1 MPSFGRLRLG
11 LTIAGLALA
20 SALPGAT
27 FANDNPDFY
36 GTIVAVARD
45 RGTISVMPTKDQLIV
60 VDVRH
65 LGSTPWDQGDF
76 RVDQII
82 LIRTQRVDGGLV
94 ATGWEA
100 ARTGSFDTAFEGIEE
115 RRDEQDEDDDK
126 DRERGKD
133 KK

>member
-1 MPSFGRLRLG
+1 MSGLGRLRLG

-45 RGTISVMPTKDQLIV
+45 QGTISVMPTKDQLIV
-60 VDVRH
+60 VDVRP

-76 RVDQII
+76 RVDQIV
-82 LIRTQRVDGGLV
+82 LVRTQRVDGRLV
-94 ATGWEA
+94 ATGWEG
-100 ARTGSFDTAFEGIEE
+100 ARTGSFDTAFEGIEQRHDQE
-115 RRDEQDEDDDK
+115 KDQDDRGK
-126 DRERGKD
+126 GRERD